1 MENSDLASSPLP
13 VGTPLEHIIRG
24 LYLTVENAE
33 WLRAGQLLACVRVTT
48 WHAFSSLFLSTT
60 QLIMPP
66 RRSTRSVT
74 VEPEPKPSTSGPKRK
89 RSQVPADVKE
99 NVVPKPTRSS
109 IGPSSKGRT
118 STRPRVSL
126 KEGEASDGEDDDEEG
141 VKAGEDSPPPVK
153 KSRPSPEVEDSED
166 SEDDD
171 DLYAEEGP
179 AVKPKGRKSAVK
191 KEKDDDSDEEWDA
204 LPKAKATSKGR
215 KSTSKPKP
223 VPARKSNSRKPKLPN
238 SEEDDDEAGMDVSEG
253 KPVSKARPATSK
265 APPPPANSAR

>member
-1 MENSDLASSPLP
+1 MVEGRPIVSMRTRDYLA
-13 VGTPLEHIIRG
+13 
-24 LYLTVENAE
+24 
-33 WLRAGQLLACVRVTT
+33 RVQ
-48 WHAFSSLFLSTT
+48 FVVSFT

-126 KEGEASDGEDDDEEG
+126 KEAEASDGEDDDEEG

-179 AVKPKGRKSAVK
+179 AVKPKGRK
-191 KEKDDDSDEEWDA
+191 
-204 LPKAKATSKGR
+204 
-215 KSTSKPKP
+215 
-223 VPARKSNSRKPKLPN
+223 
-238 SEEDDDEAGMDVSEG
+238 
-253 KPVSKARPATSK
+253 
-265 APPPPANSAR
+265 